1 MGVKPGWV
9 VIIIEH
15 KKLADGFLLLL
26 LRHVF
31 IANRLPTMQTQRN
44 PTDDKYLFEQIKR
57 GDTKAFEMTFR
68 RFAPRLEA
76 FACRYTNDSIEAE
89 DIVQEA
95 FLKLW
100 ERRELLENI
109 SLSAFLFMLVR
120 NDCLNRAKH
129 QQIIESVEVR
139 LTEMEQVEQL
149 YAIDF
154 AEDPS
159 TRLVYKELATAIDH
173 IMEALPDKC
182 REAFTLSRLKGLKNR
197 EIASQMAITEKV
209 VEKHITRALKR
220 FKEGL
225 AGYLPALLMGLW
237 RAIG

>member
-1 MGVKPGWV
+1 
-9 VIIIEH
+9 
-15 KKLADGFLLLL
+15 
-26 LRHVF
+26 
-31 IANRLPTMQTQRN
+31 MQTQRN

-68 RFAPRLEA
+68 RFPPRLEA

-129 QQIIESVEVR
+129 
-139 LTEMEQVEQL
+139 
-149 YAIDF
+149 
-154 AEDPS
+154 
-159 TRLVYKELATAIDH
+159 
-173 IMEALPDKC
+173 
-182 REAFTLSRLKGLKNR
+182 
-197 EIASQMAITEKV
+197 
-209 VEKHITRALKR
+209 
-220 FKEGL
+220 
-225 AGYLPALLMGLW
+225 
-237 RAIG
+237 

>member
-1 MGVKPGWV
+1 
-9 VIIIEH
+9 
-15 KKLADGFLLLL
+15 
-26 LRHVF
+26 
-31 IANRLPTMQTQRN
+31 MQTQRN